1 MALSNFVFFSRLKE
15 QDAKESL
22 TSELGEELLA
32 EEMEW
37 LFFRQKQEVRQYKR
51 TV

>member
-1 MALSNFVFFSRLKE
+1 MALSEFRILLLARKE
-15 QDAKESL
+15 QDQESL
-22 TSELGEELLA
+22 TSEPGEELLA